1 MVMIVQL
8 RKFTKSDW
16 TIHLKGVGFWY
27 VNYTSIQLLNI
38 KMCMS
43 FLFKSILA
51 ILKQVFSY
59 NSIIMEYFI
68 WPSDQLLVDSLD
80 LMTSQRS
87 FNICWEYH
95 VHTKILVEGKVLSQ
109 IAEANIVSVNKS
121 LLGQLDSHLEKE

>member
-16 TIHLKGVGFWY
+16 TVHLKGVGFWY

-38 KMCMS
+38 KICMS

-68 WPSDQLLVDSLD
+68 WPSDQLLVDSPD

-87 FNICWEYH
+87 FNIC
-95 VHTKILVEGKVLSQ
+95 
-109 IAEANIVSVNKS
+109 
-121 LLGQLDSHLEKE
+121 